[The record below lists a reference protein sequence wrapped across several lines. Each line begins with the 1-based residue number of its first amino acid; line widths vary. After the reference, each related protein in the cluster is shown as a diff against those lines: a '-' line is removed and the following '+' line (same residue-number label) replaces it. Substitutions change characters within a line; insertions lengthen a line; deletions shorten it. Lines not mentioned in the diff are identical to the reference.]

1 MIIFLQLAD
10 EMYPGDL
17 AQFAFLVQWIHERC
31 VPLVREITFANG
43 EELTEEGLPLLLLFY
58 NPDDPSIK
66 ETFRKRVE
74 AELGQH
80 RGTVNVVTADGVM
93 FAHPLHHL
101 GKHKN
106 VSEAAEYYAYTYNLC
121 DYSLP
126 PPLSPLLQ
134 DLPVIAIDSFRHM
147 YVFPKFE
154 NL

>member
-1 MIIFLQLAD
+1 
-10 EMYPGDL
+10 MYSGDL

-66 ETFRKRVE
+66 ETYRKRVE

-106 VSEAAEYYAYTYNLC
+106 VSEVCRIYVTMC
-121 DYSLP
+121 DYSYHLSLS
-126 PPLSPLLQ
+126 LSPLSCMLQ

-147 YVFPKFE
+147 YLFPKFE
-154 NL
+154 NLQ

>member
-1 MIIFLQLAD
+1 
-10 EMYPGDL
+10 MYPGDL

-106 VSEAAEYYAYTYNLC
+106 VGETNIHDIVAWMIIMS
-121 DYSLP
+121 S
-126 PPLSPLLQ
+126 PLSLSGSSS
-134 DLPVIAIDSFRHM
+134 DSD
-147 YVFPKFE
+147 
-154 NL
+154 